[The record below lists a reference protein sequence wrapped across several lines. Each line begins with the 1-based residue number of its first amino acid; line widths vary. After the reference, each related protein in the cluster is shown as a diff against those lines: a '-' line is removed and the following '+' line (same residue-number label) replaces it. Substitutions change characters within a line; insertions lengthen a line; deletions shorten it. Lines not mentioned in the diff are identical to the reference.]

1 MNILLISQC
10 DKRALKETRR
20 IIDQFAE
27 RRGDRTWQTAIT
39 QDGLDTL
46 RRLLRK
52 TARKNT
58 AVACHWIR
66 GLDHSELLWVV
77 GDRSR
82 FNAWGATPTD
92 TTQHDILR
100 TQDENDWHTGE
111 AIRLLA
117 QFASL
122 LHDLGK
128 SSEAFAQRLRGERI
142 ERNLYRHEWV
152 SLRLFMAFVGQ
163 DDDAG
168 WLSRMSDPA
177 TVAEPEQW
185 LAADRYRRDGI
196 DGNVPLPFESLPPL
210 AAAIGWLIVT
220 HHRLPVYPDDPASFN
235 IARLR
240 QGLRAV
246 DAAWNE
252 RTQQVATAELL
263 PYWNCAAGLPVSLS
277 KWSQRAAKLA
287 VRLQGLH
294 QQNDTGEWLDNPF
307 VMHLSRMTLMLADHH
322 YSSLD
327 PKAPERVKGDAN
339 CPSYANTD
347 KHGRLN
353 QPLDEHLLGVARDAG
368 RIGHAL
374 PGFEKHLRHLRS
386 SSLRKRSGAGRFH
399 WQDKA
404 ADAAL
409 SLRNQAELHGAFI
422 VNMASTG
429 CGKTLANARI
439 MHALADPQQGMRCSF
454 ALGLRTLTLQTGRS
468 YREDLRLNDEDLAV
482 RVGGSASRALFEY
495 YEAVAER
502 SGSASTQALIE
513 EDATILY
520 EGPDQLA
527 QHHGLLGIALK
538 DQKIRNLLVAP
549 MLVCTIDHLMPAT
562 EAQRAG
568 RQIAPMLRLMSSDVV
583 LDELDDFD
591 LADLPALTRLMYWIG
606 LLGAR
611 VLISSATLPPALVQ
625 GMFEAYRHGR
635 QEFGRNRGGL
645 YQPHSPMPEVAC
657 LWVDEF
663 GVNALPCQE
672 VSVFVAQHTS
682 FVTRR
687 VKALRDA
694 PPRRMGQLI
703 PLSLQAKPRSQDWYA
718 EFAAHVHAVMLQA
731 HESHAEKDPRSG
743 QRVSFGLVRMANI
756 DPLFHTALALFRQ
769 GAAPGYRVHLCVY
782 HARFPLVLRSA
793 IENQLDQAFN
803 RRSPEAVFDLPS
815 VRERIDEAPECQHI
829 FVVLASPVSE
839 VGRDWCLD
847 WAIAEP
853 SSMRSL
859 IQLAGR
865 VRRHRQGAATE
876 PNVYIFETNLRHFRK
891 PEEAAFV
898 RPGFEALHAPAGH
911 PYRLSSHQLSDLL
924 KDAEYRVL
932 DACPRILPRS
942 SDQLQPRSNLVD
954 LEHVRLAG
962 AMLPKERSPTSTSQR
977 RRAAEPLEVD
987 AACVWQIPRATLT
1000 WTLAQQLPF
1009 RKQTGMPEETLVFL
1023 PEDGDEGELL
1033 AHRIH
1038 EEARYGRA
1046 AIFAPEEDGRGHG
1059 RVRRLTLEAGSGI
1072 APWGR
1077 FDMDDLLASVAE
1089 HQDLSRRKA
1098 AERFTAVNVPESL
1111 GGWWFHP
1118 VLGCVAAYAAG
1129 DQNF

>member
-27 RRGDRTWQTAIT
+27 RRGDRTWQTVIT

-66 GLDHSELLWVV
+66 GLDHSELVWVV

-82 FNAWGATPTD
+82 FNVAGATPTE

-100 TQDENDWHTGE
+100 TRDENDWHTGE

-117 QFASL
+117 QLAAL
-122 LHDLGK
+122 MHDLGK
-128 SSEAFAQRLRGERI
+128 SSVAFAQRLRGERI

-168 WLSRMSDPA
+168 WLARMSDPA
-177 TVAEPEQW
+177 IVADTAQW
-185 LAADRYRRDGI
+185 ASPGRYQRDGL
-196 DGNVPLPFESLPPL
+196 DGTLLAPFNLLPPL
-210 AAAIGWLIVT
+210 AAAIGWLILT
-220 HHRLPVYPDDPASFN
+220 HHRLPVYPGDPASFN

-240 QGLRAV
+240 LGLRAI
-246 DAAWNE
+246 DANWNE
-252 RTQQVATAELL
+252 PRRDATPAEIAA
-263 PYWNCAAGLPVSLS
+263 YWDCTKGLPVHLP
-277 KWSQRAAKLA
+277 KWSQRASKLA
-287 VRLQGLH
+287 LRWQGL
-294 QQNDTGEWLDNPF
+294 QQRNDKGGWLDNPY
-307 VMHLSRMTLMLADHH
+307 VMHVSRMALMLADHH
-322 YSSLD
+322 YSSLEQ
-327 PKAPERVKGDAN
+327 KAPERVKGDAN

-368 RIGHAL
+368 RITHAL
-374 PGFEKHLRHLRS
+374 PSFVQHLRHLRS
-386 SSLRKRSGAGRFH
+386 PALRKRSGAGRFH

-409 SLRNQAELHGAFI
+409 AMREQVELNGAFI

-429 CGKTLANARI
+429 CGKTIANARI
-439 MHALADPQQGMRCSF
+439 MHALSDPQKGLRCSF

-468 YREDLRLNDEDLAV
+468 YRDDLRLSDEDLAV

-495 YEAVAER
+495 YEAQAER
-502 SGSASTQALIE
+502 TGSASSQELIE
-513 EDATILY
+513 EDAEVIY
-520 EGPDQLA
+520 EGADNLA
-527 QHHGLLGIALK
+527 HQHGLLGIALK
-538 DQKIRNLLVAP
+538 DQRIRNLLAAP

-591 LADLPALTRLMYWIG
+591 LSDLPALTRLMYWIG

-635 QEFGRNRGGL
+635 QQYARNRGAH
-645 YQPHSPMPEVAC
+645 YQPESPLPEVAC

-663 GVNALPCQE
+663 AVSAAPCSE
-672 VSVFVAQHTS
+672 VPAFLERHTDFVA
-682 FVTRR
+682 RR
-687 VKALRDA
+687 VRALRA
-694 PPRRMGQLI
+694 NPPRRMGALI
-703 PLSLQAKPRSQDWYA
+703 PLELQGKPKSREWYA
-718 EFAAHVHAVMLQA
+718 DFARQLRDLVLQA
-731 HESHAEKDPRSG
+731 HGRHAENDPGTG
-743 QRVSFGLVRMANI
+743 QKISFGMVRMANI
-756 DPLFHTALALFRQ
+756 DPLFHTARALFEQ
-769 GAAPGYRVHLCVY
+769 GAPDGCRIHLCVY
-782 HARFPLVLRSA
+782 HARFPLLLRSA

-803 RRSPEAVFDLPS
+803 RRSPDKVFGQAS
-815 VRERIDEAPECQHI
+815 VRQRIDAAPDCQHV

-859 IQLAGR
+859 IQLSGR
-865 VRRHRQGAATE
+865 VRRHRATASTE
-876 PNVYIFETNLRHFRK
+876 SNVYIFDTNLRHLRS

-898 RPGFEALHAPAGH
+898 RPGFEVIHAPPAH
-911 PYRLSSHQLSDLL
+911 PHRLASHYLSELL
-924 KDAEYRVL
+924 RKDEYLVL
-932 DACPRILPRS
+932 DACPRILPRPT
-942 SDQLQPRSNLVD
+942 DQQQPRKSLVD
-954 LEHVRLAG
+954 LEHARLA
-962 AMLPKERSPTSTSQR
+962 ATLLPKDRGAQSSR
-977 RRAAEPLEVD
+977 RRGPLEPLEVD
-987 AACVWQIPRATLT
+987 AASVWQIPQATLT
-1000 WTLAQQLPF
+1000 WSLAQQLPF
-1009 RKQTGMPEETLVFL
+1009 RKQDGQPEATLVFL
-1023 PEDGDEGELL
+1023 PEDGEEGDLL

-1038 EEARYGRA
+1038 EEARRQRA
-1046 AIFAPEEDGRGHG
+1046 AVYAQEEDGRGSG
-1059 RVRRLTLEAGSGI
+1059 RLHRLTLVTGAGI
-1072 APWGR
+1072 APWGE
-1077 FDMDDLLASVAE
+1077 FDLDALLTSLAE
-1089 HQDLSRRKA
+1089 QQGLSRRKT
-1098 AERFTAVNVPESL
+1098 AERFTAVSVPESVS
-1111 GGWWFHP
+1111 GWVYHP
-1118 VLGCVAAYAAG
+1118 VLGCVAAYAAEK
-1129 DQNF
+1129 